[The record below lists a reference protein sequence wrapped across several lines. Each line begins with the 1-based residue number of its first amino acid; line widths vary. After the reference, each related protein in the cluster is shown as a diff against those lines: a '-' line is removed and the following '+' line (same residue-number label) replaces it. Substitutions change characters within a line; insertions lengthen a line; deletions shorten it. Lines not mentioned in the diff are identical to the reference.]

1 MRFTAVIEQSGRT
14 ATGIPVPPEIV
25 DVLGG
30 GRRPAVTVT
39 LGEFTYRTTVGSMG
53 GRFMLPLSAERR
65 AAARVAAGDSV
76 EVDIALDDQPRVLE
90 VPEEVQQALASDPAA
105 KAAFDGLS
113 YSVRL
118 RHVLSVTGAKT
129 PETRDRRISAMIEAL
144 GR

>member
-90 VPEEVQQALASDPAA
+90 VPEEVQKALASDPAA